1 MNRYFLRPFFDLHD
15 AFFPFRRMLRPSY
28 RVWYT
33 QVPLQTANTQQPQK
47 NDPHALFEQ
56 FFKENEI
63 KSDFEKEF
71 FQKHYPEAVEE
82 KFDPYKVLEISNDAS
97 VEEVKDAY
105 RNLAIK
111 YHPKNDSSPEAA
123 TKFAEVAKAYEAI
136 MEAENSKSEGT
147 LGFKS
152 FFEDFEKEV

>member
-15 AFFPFRRMLRPSY
+15 AFFPFRRMLRPTY
-28 RVWYT
+28 RVFYT
-33 QVPLQTANTQQPQK
+33 QTPAQKIQYEQPPK

-63 KSDFEKEF
+63 KSEAEKEF
-71 FQKHYPEAVEE
+71 FQKHYPETVEE
-82 KFDPYKVLEISNDAS
+82 KFDPYKVLEVNNDAS
-97 VEEVKDAY
+97 LEEVKDAY

-123 TKFAEVAKAYEAI
+123 VKFSEIAKAYDAI
-136 MEAENSKSEGT
+136 MEAEKTKSEDI
-147 LGFKS
+147 GFKS
-152 FFEDFEKEV
+152 FF